1 MRLILLTI
9 LAFFIVTPVS
19 AQENPNNLSDAEIEE
34 SIEPVIK
41 DVEGL
46 RIKLIEHPQDP
57 ETKNVRFTVV
67 VYSQIRSDR
76 VQLRWSLNGGTDL
89 ITPYDQVSF
98 RVDPGTVKT
107 TQIVVKPRTRG
118 VSILSV
124 EVEAFEIEGSYLST
138 GFKRIYS
145 LGDGRRLPITS
156 TYNQLEIVV
165 GVKGTATTFL
175 QIALFLLIIRA
186 GYGIFQKWLNRTEEI
201 EGII

>member
-107 TQIVVKPRTRG
+107 TQTVVKPRTRG